1 GAGKIDG
8 HGITPKEKGY
18 RPRADIPWLGKNKLA
33 LNSTVNL
40 IQIYFLGHTQS
51 QSCKNTFVVIQCPN
65 SHIQRYGSVFMA
77 MNIVDAPTIPIDR
90 LLGSYFRN
98 TAIRINK

>member
-1 GAGKIDG
+1 MDMVSLQKKRDTGRGQISRG
-8 HGITPKEKGY
+8 WE
-18 RPRADIPWLGKNKLA
+18 KNKLA

>member
-1 GAGKIDG
+1 
-8 HGITPKEKGY
+8 
-18 RPRADIPWLGKNKLA
+18 
-33 LNSTVNL
+33 NL

-98 TAIRINK
+98 TAHPHQQVTNDVLVCMRRQLSDEYVGG